1 MPRVRKHGYRSI
13 SPSDALSKWRAW
25 ENHLFSQR
33 ATDLR
38 LKASSLQSDLPAAT
52 PPKAPW
58 PKASKF
64 NVQALLTLHYVA
76 ERGFFPE
83 GSELLDSAVSFNFP
97 LKLVHGRND
106 CICPVANAKDLARA
120 VGPEAELLLTDG
132 GHSQWDSENIDA
144 FVRATD
150 QVASECLVSS

>member
-1 MPRVRKHGYRSI
+1 M
-13 SPSDALSKWRAW
+13 
-25 ENHLFSQR
+25 
-33 ATDLR
+33 
-38 LKASSLQSDLPAAT
+38 
-52 PPKAPW
+52 
-58 PKASKF
+58 
-64 NVQALLTLHYVA
+64 A

-83 GSELLDSAVSFNFP
+83 GSELLDSAASFNFP